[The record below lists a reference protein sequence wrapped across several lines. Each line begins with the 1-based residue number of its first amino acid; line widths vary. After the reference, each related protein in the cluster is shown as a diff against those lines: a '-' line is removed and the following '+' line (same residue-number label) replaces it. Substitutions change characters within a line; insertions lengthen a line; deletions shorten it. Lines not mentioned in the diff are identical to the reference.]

1 LIESAV
7 KQDIIWVTKRYP
19 FNKGDD
25 HMPVRQWLQKPWVRF
40 TITTLIYFSIML
52 VLFYLYDYSGI
63 NQAKFIYN
71 DF

>member
-1 LIESAV
+1 M
-7 KQDIIWVTKRYP
+7 T
-19 FNKGDD
+19 F
-25 HMPVRQWLQKPWVRF
+25 RQWLSKPVVRF
-40 TITTLIYFSIML
+40 ILTTLVYFSIML

>member
-1 LIESAV
+1 
-7 KQDIIWVTKRYP
+7 
-19 FNKGDD
+19 
-25 HMPVRQWLQKPWVRF
+25 MPVRQWLQKPWVRF

-52 VLFYLYDYSGI
+52 VLVYLYDYSGI